1 MVKFTPKLT
10 QKSSYMAQASPI
22 IIKIKPVHIY
32 ALSFLEGGSVMAVEL
47 SGAKMMA
54 PFFGTSLYV
63 WSAVMATT
71 LGGLAAGYFLG
82 GRQSAKEN
90 PVFRMLA
97 VLFLAGLT
105 TLWMPFL
112 AHATMGRIFELPFLM
127 AIILSCLVFILPPV
141 LLMGAFSPLVIASL
155 NRDGKDAGKTSGT
168 VFAVSTCGGI
178 IATFLFGFYIIPL
191 FGLRWPML
199 FLGGGLALT
208 AAWFMRKEKKTA
220 SIIPLLL
227 MAILAVRQLN
237 PGQSDYFR
245 IVELKEGLLGQ
256 VAVVDYPEF
265 DAQGK
270 EKGFGR
276 AMIFNRIAQAWMK
289 EEKDSIVYF
298 PYVHVIKN
306 GVEEGKG
313 KSALVLGLGGG
324 CVANEMIKKGYQVDA
339 VEFDERVVEMAQKY
353 FRLDPQIQLVTDDA
367 RHYVNRCKKKYDL
380 IIVDIFKAEENPA
393 HIITMESL
401 QRFHALLADDGTIVL
416 NGYGFWK
423 GDRGLGVRSLAKT
436 LINAGFSV
444 AKHATAE
451 KEEEGNLLLLIKRSC
466 DELVWKQKQESV
478 NPFELEDAFVL
489 TDEQPRLDHLN
500 LLAVK
505 EWRSSYLQKSI
516 GVQLEHHLP
525 IF

>member
-1 MVKFTPKLT
+1 
-10 QKSSYMAQASPI
+10 MAQAPSI
-22 IIKIKPVHIY
+22 NIKIKTVHIY

-82 GRQSAKEN
+82 GRLSAKEK
-90 PVFRMLA
+90 PVLWMLR

-112 AHATMGRIFELPFLM
+112 AHATMSKIFELPFLWS
-127 AIILSCLVFILPPV
+127 IILSCVIFILPPV

-155 NRDGKDAGKTSGT
+155 NQEGKDAGKTSGT

-191 FGLRWPML
+191 LGLRWPML
-199 FLGGGLALT
+199 FLGGLLALT
-208 AAWFMRKEKKTA
+208 AAWFLRKERKTLA
-220 SIIPLLL
+220 LLPVVL
-227 MAILAVRQLN
+227 IGILTMQQLN
-237 PGQSDYFR
+237 PVKSDYFR
-245 IVELKEGLLGQ
+245 VVDLKEGLLGQ
-256 VAVVDYPEF
+256 VAIVDYPEF

-289 EEKDSIVYF
+289 VEKDSIVYF
-298 PYVHVIKN
+298 PYVHAIKN
-306 GVEEGKG
+306 GVEDGKG
-313 KSALVLGLGGG
+313 KRALVLGLGGG
-324 CVANEMIKKGYQVDA
+324 CVANEMINKGYQVDA
-339 VEFDERVVEMAQKY
+339 VEFDERVIEMAQKY
-353 FRLDPQIQLVTDDA
+353 FQLDKRIGLVTDDA
-367 RHYVNRCKKKYDL
+367 RHFVNRCKTKYDL

-401 QRFHALLADDGTIVL
+401 QGFHSILKDDGTIVL

-423 GDRGLGVRSLAKT
+423 GERGLGVRSIVKT

-444 AKHATAE
+444 AKQATAE

-466 DELVWKQKQESV
+466 DELVWNQKHQGI
-478 NPFELEDAFVL
+478 NPFELEEAFVL
-489 TDEQPRLDHLN
+489 TDEQPRLEHLN